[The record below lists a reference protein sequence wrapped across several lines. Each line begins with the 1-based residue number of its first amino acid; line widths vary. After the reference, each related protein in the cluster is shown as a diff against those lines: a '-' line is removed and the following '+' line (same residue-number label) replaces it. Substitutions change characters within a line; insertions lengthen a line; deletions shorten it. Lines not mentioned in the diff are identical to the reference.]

1 MGGEYK
7 YPIYYYSLLII
18 FLLLSAIFWFFFF
31 NRNSVTS
38 NHSLTESDFRND
50 KSLHILYPINP
61 NELIIDSV
69 NNRRIVSNI
78 VNIALK
84 NNEKTIFQFAEDFK
98 QVYEDPNWSYYL

>member
-38 NHSLTESDFRND
+38 NHSLTESVELLPLGGH
-50 KSLHILYPINP
+50 KS
-61 NELIIDSV
+61 
-69 NNRRIVSNI
+69 
-78 VNIALK
+78 
-84 NNEKTIFQFAEDFK
+84 
-98 QVYEDPNWSYYL
+98 